1 MMSARMHICD
11 KGILA
16 KVHKGGSIG
25 LHPHPASDDVNFV
38 LPRQEEQQSA
48 MKRKNS
54 LLPDAAMF
62 AQGVHHTALLA
73 LEMGISS

>member
-1 MMSARMHICD
+1 MMGKQGGGMMSARMHICD

-25 LHPHPASDDVNFV
+25 LHPHPASDHVNFV

-48 MKRKNS
+48 MK
-54 LLPDAAMF
+54 
-62 AQGVHHTALLA
+62 
-73 LEMGISS
+73 